1 MKKLALV
8 LSLAA
13 SGCALVGPDYKR
25 PDVGLP
31 GAYTEPAPPGTTAMT
46 VPADWWTLYRDA
58 TLDGLVHDGLARNA
72 DVRVAIARVEEA
84 EAALREARATVYFP
98 LVNGNAGATR
108 SRVQQN
114 GNYNSATTYTLGLS
128 TSFEI
133 DLWGRLRRA
142 EYAVRDQLYA
152 SEYARDTVALS
163 LAASIART
171 YFAVRSLDAQL
182 IASRETL
189 QAANESLGL
198 ARKRLSGGVASELD
212 VAQAG
217 SLRAQA
223 SAQVTELERQRS
235 AVVHQLG
242 VLTGRLDLAVAP
254 GDFNALPVPPLA
266 PAGLPSQLLER
277 RPDVREAEATLE
289 AATEQVGFAR
299 GSQFPALSLTASGG
313 VASGDLSELFTKN
326 ASIWSIGGNLLGPIL
341 DGGRYRARTEQAQAR
356 AKQAEGQYQR
366 AVENAFRDVNDA
378 LTNVGRA
385 GEAEVDLQDYVAQSA
400 RSLKLARL
408 RYEQGYSAYLEV
420 LDAQRTL
427 NVAQLALIRN
437 RQAYLSY
444 TVDLM
449 NALGGGWNPDSA
461 GPAPRTA
468 KAS

>member
-1 MKKLALV
+1 
-8 LSLAA
+8 
-13 SGCALVGPDYKR
+13 
-25 PDVGLP
+25 
-31 GAYTEPAPPGTTAMT
+31 
-46 VPADWWTLYRDA
+46 
-58 TLDGLVHDGLARNA
+58 
-72 DVRVAIARVEEA
+72 
-84 EAALREARATVYFP
+84 
-98 LVNGNAGATR
+98 
-108 SRVQQN
+108 VQQS
-114 GNYNSATTYTLGLS
+114 GNYVTATTYTLGLS
-128 TSFEI
+128 TSFEL
-133 DLWGRLRRA
+133 DVWGRLRRA

-152 SEYARDTVALS
+152 SQYARDTVAIS
-163 LAASIART
+163 LAASIARA
-171 YFAVRSLDAQL
+171 YFTVRSLDAQL
-182 IASRETL
+182 VASRETL

-198 ARKRLSGGVASELD
+198 ARKRLAGGVASELD

-223 SAQVTELERQRS
+223 SAQLTELERQRS
-235 AVVHQLG
+235 TVVHQLG
-242 VLTGRLDLAVAP
+242 VLTGRLDLVVAP

-313 VASGDLSELFTKN
+313 VASGDLSDLFTKN
-326 ASIWSIGGNLLGPIL
+326 ASIWSIGGNLLGPVL
-341 DGGRYRARTEQAQAR
+341 DGGRYRARTEQAEAR

-378 LTNVGRA
+378 LTNVSRA
-385 GEAEVDLQDYVAQSA
+385 GEAEVDLQDYVAQSS
-400 RSLKLARL
+400 RSLKLAQL

-427 NVAQLALIRN
+427 NIAQLALIRN

-449 NALGGGWNPDSA
+449 NALGGGWAPDA
-461 GPAPRTA
+461 TATAPKTA